1 MSHARDLVVNLN
13 ELHQELKSTI
23 SKAQLRYQGPT
34 DAKRL
39 LARSF
44 TVGEQAFIKA
54 KFFLTTRPSHKLSDK
69 FLGPFK
75 ILSKARTH
83 SFTLQ
88 LPNTFRGVHPVFH
101 VSMLEPAFL
110 NEILN
115 HVQSLPQPV
124 DIEGKLEYKISE
136 IIDSK
141 TPILQT
147 TLPCLLAR
155 LRKH

>member
-1 MSHARDLVVNLN
+1 M
-13 ELHQELKSTI
+13 
-23 SKAQLRYQGPT
+23 
-34 DAKRL
+34 
-39 LARSF
+39 
-44 TVGEQAFIKA
+44 
-54 KFFLTTRPSHKLSDK
+54 
-69 FLGPFK
+69 
-75 ILSKARTH
+75 KARTH

-88 LPNTFRGVHPVFH
+88 LPDTFRGVHPVFH

-115 HVQSLPQPV
+115 HVQSLPQPD
-124 DIEGKLEYKISE
+124 DIEGELEYEISE

-155 LRKH
+155 L